1 MLVLALKR
9 LDGALKLM
17 DKALKAVVLALMR
30 LDRAL
35 KQLDKA
41 LKPVVLA
48 LKRLD
53 RALKRLAVGLGRG
66 CVGVFR
72 LGGLAVGRV

>member
-1 MLVLALKR
+1 VLVLALSRLEGVLKPVDEALKSVVLALKR
-9 LDGALKLM
+9 LDG
-17 DKALKAVVLALMR
+17 
-30 LDRAL
+30 
-35 KQLDKA
+35 A

-53 RALKRLAVGLGRG
+53 RALKRLAIGLGRG

-72 LGGLAVGRV
+72 LGGLAVGLV

>member
-1 MLVLALKR
+1 MLVLALSRLDGVLKPVDEALKSVVLALKR
-9 LDGALKLM
+9 LDGALK
-17 DKALKAVVLALMR
+17 
-30 LDRAL
+30 
-35 KQLDKA
+35 QLDEA

-48 LKRLD
+48 LKQLD
-53 RALKRLAVGLGRG
+53 RALKQLAIGLGRG